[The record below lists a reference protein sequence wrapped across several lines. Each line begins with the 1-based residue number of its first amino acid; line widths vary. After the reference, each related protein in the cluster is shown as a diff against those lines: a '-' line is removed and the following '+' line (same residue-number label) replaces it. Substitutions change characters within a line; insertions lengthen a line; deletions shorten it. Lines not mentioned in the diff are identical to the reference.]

1 MTLKHFQ
8 IFSEVCRF
16 GSITKAAEYMN
27 MAQPAVSHAIR
38 ELESYY
44 SARLFERM
52 NRRIYITPAG
62 EQLLAYANS
71 ILGQFNETRDVLR
84 DAGRFTK
91 VRIGT
96 NVSYGTGI
104 FPGMVSAF
112 SKEHPDIPLFFTVH
126 NSGKIEESLLRNE
139 LDFGIIDYPNN
150 PLYFHYMLIREEEM
164 AAVCTPEFEIPDTI
178 SMEEIEGI
186 PLLVREKGSGSRN
199 YVERILSDYSIKPLI
214 KMESVS
220 TQSLIEICK
229 TGMGMLFLPLSL
241 VKRQL
246 EDGSLR
252 KIKIIENKW
261 ERKYYLV
268 YHKSKYLTQSMKLF
282 LQYVAGN
289 K

>member
-1 MTLKHFQ
+1 
-8 IFSEVCRF
+8 
-16 GSITKAAEYMN
+16 
-27 MAQPAVSHAIR
+27 
-38 ELESYY
+38 
-44 SARLFERM
+44 
-52 NRRIYITPAG
+52 
-62 EQLLAYANS
+62 
-71 ILGQFNETRDVLR
+71 
-84 DAGRFTK
+84 
-91 VRIGT
+91 
-96 NVSYGTGI
+96 
-104 FPGMVSAF
+104 
-112 SKEHPDIPLFFTVH
+112 
-126 NSGKIEESLLRNE
+126 
-139 LDFGIIDYPNN
+139 
-150 PLYFHYMLIREEEM
+150 M

-178 SMEEIEGI
+178 SMKEIEGI